1 MGLVSGCRHACDT
14 SVVATQPL
22 GALQQHGF
30 DVRFAWGLD
39 GLRVLREARTVVIID
54 VLSFSTAVDVAV
66 SRGAMVLP
74 FGGRPDG
81 LDGYT
86 ERHDAVAAGPRGS
99 SGWSLSPA
107 SLLSIPIGTRLV
119 LPSPNG
125 STLSAEV
132 ATTATVVTACLRNA
146 PSVARALSGM
156 QLPIAV
162 IAAGERWGRVDGRL
176 RPALEDLVGAGAII
190 EGIGSSSC
198 SPEAR
203 AAQAVF
209 RASEPALDEW
219 IRDCSSGRELI
230 EAGFTADIE
239 LASEYGSSSAIPVLE
254 RGAYIDRQA
263 A

>member
-1 MGLVSGCRHACDT
+1 MVCETPAVTEPVS
-14 SVVATQPL
+14 VF
-22 GALQQHGF
+22 QQHGF

-39 GLRVLREARTVVIID
+39 GLRVLRDARTFVVVD

-66 SRGAMVLP
+66 GRGATVLP

-81 LDGYT
+81 VNGYAK
-86 ERHDAVAAGPRGS
+86 RHDAVAAGSRGS
-99 SGWSLSPA
+99 SDWSLSPA
-107 SLLSIPIGTRLV
+107 SLLSIPKGTRLV

-132 ATTATVVTACLRNA
+132 ATTGTVLTACLRNA
-146 PSVARALSGM
+146 PAVGSALGDM
-156 QLPIAV
+156 QPPITV
-162 IAAGERWGRVDGRL
+162 IAAGERWGHRGGRL
-176 RPALEDLVGAGAII
+176 RPALEDLIGAGAII
-190 EGIGSSSC
+190 GAVGSSSL

-209 RASEPALDEW
+209 HASESALDEW

-230 EAGFTADIE
+230 EAGFGSDVE

-254 RGAYIDRQA
+254 RGAYVDFCA